1 MLEAAA
7 PPEPKSFAT
16 NPTLP
21 PRKNQPLTPQPLR
34 ASASLAWREI
44 LRFFRQPNRIV
55 GSIGTPVL
63 FWLLFGTGL
72 KNSFSL
78 SAAGQGGISFLEYYF
93 VGSLVLILIGYGLPI
108 AYKSLNGGRWRWP
121 FGELGSKFIP
131 GGLALSIVAGAYLA
145 ESIRA
150 GIEAIPKGQME
161 AARSLGMPHGLAMR
175 KVILPQAFRIII
187 PPLTNELTALLKDT
201 SLIAI
206 LGVQVGGREILQYA
220 RTLTNAR
227 ANTTPLVVGGL
238 AYLVITIPLLRLVAL
253 LERRAKGG
261 GGSSVRLR
269 LRPRHGG
276 SKA

>member
-1 MLEAAA
+1 MGADLLAADAGVGEFFKGSIVREMFPRIVTEGIRNTLLYTAIAFVGGLIIGLLLALARISRRRALRWAAA
-7 PPEPKSFAT
+7 T
-16 NPTLP
+16 VVDVVRGLP
-21 PRKNQPLTPQPLR
+21 ALLT
-34 ASASLAWREI
+34 I
-44 LRFFRQPNRIV
+44 
-55 GSIGTPVL
+55 
-63 FWLLFGTGL
+63 
-72 KNSFSL
+72 
-78 SAAGQGGISFLEYYF
+78 
-93 VGSLVLILIGYGLPI
+93 ILIGYGLPI
-108 AYKSLNGGRWRWP
+108 AYKGLTGGRWRWP

-161 AARSLGMPHGLAMR
+161 AARSLGMTHSLAMR

-187 PPLTNELTALLKDT
+187 PPLTNEFTALLKDT

-253 LERRAKGG
+253 LERRAKGQG
-261 GGSSVRLR
+261 RS
-269 LRPRHGG
+269 
-276 SKA
+276 

>member
-1 MLEAAA
+1 MA
-7 PPEPKSFAT
+7 PP
-16 NPTLP
+16 L
-21 PRKNQPLTPQPLR
+21 
-34 ASASLAWREI
+34 LAAGSGISEFFKGSIVREM
-44 LRFFRQPNRIV
+44 FPRIV
-55 GSIGTPVL
+55 TEGIRNT
-63 FWLLFGTGL
+63 LLYT
-72 KNSFSL
+72 
-78 SAAGQGGISFLEYYF
+78 AIAF
-93 VGSLVLILIGYGLPI
+93 VGGLIIGLLLALARISKRRAFRWTAATIVDVVRGLPALLTIILIGYGLPI
-108 AYKSLNGGRWRWP
+108 AYKSLTGGRWRWP

-131 GGLALSIVAGAYLA
+131 GGFALSIVAGAYLA

-227 ANTTPLVVGGL
+227 SNTTPLVVGGL

-261 GGSSVRLR
+261 GGSSMRLR

-276 SKA
+276 SKV

>member
-1 MLEAAA
+1 MGADFLAAENAGLGEFFKGSIVREMFPRIVTEGIRNTLVYTAIAFVGGLIIGLLLALARISRRRAFRWAAA
-7 PPEPKSFAT
+7 T
-16 NPTLP
+16 IVDVVRGLP
-21 PRKNQPLTPQPLR
+21 ALLT
-34 ASASLAWREI
+34 I
-44 LRFFRQPNRIV
+44 
-55 GSIGTPVL
+55 
-63 FWLLFGTGL
+63 
-72 KNSFSL
+72 
-78 SAAGQGGISFLEYYF
+78 
-93 VGSLVLILIGYGLPI
+93 ILIGYGLPI
-108 AYKSLNGGRWRWP
+108 AYKSLTGGRWRWP

-161 AARSLGMPHGLAMR
+161 AARSLGMKHSLAMR

-206 LGVQVGGREILQYA
+206 LGVQIGGREILQYA

-253 LERRAKGG
+253 LEQRAKGG
-261 GGSSVRLR
+261 GRV
-269 LRPRHGG
+269 
-276 SKA
+276 